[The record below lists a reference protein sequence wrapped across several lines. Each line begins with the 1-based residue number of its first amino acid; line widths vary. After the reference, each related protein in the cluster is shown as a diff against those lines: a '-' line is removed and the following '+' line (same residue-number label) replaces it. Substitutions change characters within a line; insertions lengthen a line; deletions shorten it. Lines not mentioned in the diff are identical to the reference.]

1 MRFIELLRVNM
12 NFDEL
17 CKKLTGEDLSKSPG
31 IPISSEIENEMSV
44 FLSKS
49 PLSTESDIKDYA
61 KYLALEHGND
71 AVDKDL
77 IEKIFI
83 RVILLKLKK

>member
-1 MRFIELLRVNM
+1 MSAL

-17 CKKLTGEDLSKSPG
+17 CKKLTGEDLSGFPG

-83 RVILLKLKK
+83 RVILLKLKTSFLFS

>member
-1 MRFIELLRVNM
+1 ML

-17 CKKLTGEDLSKSPG
+17 CKRLTGEDLSKSQG
-31 IPISSEIENEMSV
+31 IPVSSEIENEIGV
-44 FLSKS
+44 FLTKKT
-49 PLSTESDIKDYA
+49 LSSESDITDYA
-61 KYLALEHGND
+61 KYLTVKYGND

-83 RVILLKLKK
+83 RVILLKMRK